1 MTPMDSV
8 DPKPCVDCQQLFAP
22 TFIMA
27 FDKPCFVSRRCDDC
41 DSKLAAAQAQDEI
54 IAEQKKVTDAWNA
67 LTPKIYRESDTTRF
81 PKQLQKLVAAF
92 DTNRDRGFGFSGR
105 AGSCKTRAAYQMLK
119 VAHFAGR
126 SCAGIDGVRFG
137 ALSIDQFDDEPL
149 RGYLNLDGHK
159 KTIGTE
165 AKDKLRRLAEV
176 DWLLLDDIDK
186 GKFTPRAEEALFS
199 LLEARTSNDKPT
211 LWTCNSNAS
220 ALAGLFSTERADAI
234 LRRLVEFADV
244 VALG

>member
-1 MTPMDSV
+1 MTPINSV
-8 DPKPCVDCQQLFAP
+8 DPKPCADCQQLFAP
-22 TFIMA
+22 TFTMM
-27 FDKPCFVSRRCDDC
+27 FDRPVLISHRCESC
-41 DSKLAAAQAQDEI
+41 ISKLETARAQDEI

-67 LTPKIYRESDTTRF
+67 LAPKIYRESDTTRF

-92 DTNRDRGFGFSGR
+92 DIDRVRGFGFSGR
-105 AGSCKTRAAYQMLK
+105 AGSCKTRASYQMLK
-119 VAHFAGR
+119 AAHLAGR
-126 SCAGIDGVRFG
+126 SCASIDGVRFG
-137 ALSIDQFDDEPL
+137 ALSIDQFNDEPL

-165 AKDKLRRLAEV
+165 AKLELRRLAEV

-199 LLEARTSNDKPT
+199 LLETRTSNDKPT

-220 ALAGLFSTERADAI
+220 ALAGLFSPERADAI

-244 VALG
+244 ITLD

>member
-8 DPKPCVDCQQLFAP
+8 DPKPCVDCQQLCA
-22 TFIMA
+22 A
-27 FDKPCFVSRRCDDC
+27 DRCDAGRC
-41 DSKLAAAQAQDEI
+41 DACELKI
-54 IAEQKKVTDAWNA
+54 TTNAWEA
-67 LTPKIYRESDTTRF
+67 LTPEIYRESETTRF
-81 PKQLQKLVAAF
+81 PKQLQQLVAAF
-92 DTNRDRGFGFSGR
+92 DPTGDRGFGFSGR
-105 AGSCKTRAAYQMLK
+105 AGSCKTRAGYQMLK

-126 SCAGIDGVRFG
+126 SIASIDGVRFG

-149 RGYLNLDGHK
+149 RGYINLNGHK

-165 AKDKLRRLAEV
+165 AKDKLRRLARV

-199 LLEARTSNDKPT
+199 LLEIRTSNSRPT
-211 LWTCNSNAS
+211 IWTCNSNAS
-220 ALAGLFSTERADAI
+220 ALAGLFSAERADAI
-234 LRRLVEFADV
+234 LRRLVEFAHV

>member
-1 MTPMDSV
+1 MDSV

-27 FDKPCFVSRRCDDC
+27 FDKPCFVSHRCDDC
-41 DSKLAAAQAQDEI
+41 DSKLAAAQAQEAI
-54 IAEQKKVTDAWNA
+54 TAEETAKSNAWNA

-81 PKQLQKLVAAF
+81 PKKLQQLVAAF
-92 DTNRDRGFGFSGR
+92 DPTEDRGFGFSGR
-105 AGSCKTRAAYQMLK
+105 AGSCKTRAAYEMLK

-126 SCAGIDGVRFG
+126 SCVSIDGVRFG
-137 ALSIDQFDDEPL
+137 ALSIDQFDDTPL
-149 RGYLNLDGHK
+149 RGYINLDGHK

-165 AKDKLRRLAEV
+165 AKDKLRRLARV

-199 LLEARTSNDKPT
+199 LLEIRTSNGRPT
-211 LWTCNSNAS
+211 IWTCNSNAS
-220 ALAGLFSTERADAI
+220 ALAGLFGAERGDAI